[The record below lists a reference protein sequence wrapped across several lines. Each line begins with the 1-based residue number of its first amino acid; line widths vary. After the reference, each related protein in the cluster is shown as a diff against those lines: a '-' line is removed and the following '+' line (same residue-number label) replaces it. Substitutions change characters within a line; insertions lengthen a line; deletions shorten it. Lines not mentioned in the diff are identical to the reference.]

1 MEVSPQTIQKWIE
14 QTCQE
19 KFQGPLEKLSSINLF
34 YLYHEIEREYQIRIP
49 MDKIEEG
56 VLNKTG
62 KASEYLYD
70 QMK

>member
-1 MEVSPQTIQKWIE
+1 MEVSPQTIQEWIE

-19 KFQGPLEKLSSINLF
+19 KFQAPLEKLSSVNLF
-34 YLYHEIEREYQIRIP
+34 YLYHEIEREYGVRIP
-49 MDKIEEG
+49 TKQIEEG
-56 VLNKTG
+56 VLDRTE